1 MPKQPKKFNAVRATR
16 LSLLMALSLT
26 VGLGTAIYSPLAH
39 IRPTKAGEQQTAQA
53 QADPISARLPE
64 LVPAPQIWEAATQD
78 APVSVVASPRQSVS
92 QDPASEKPE
101 RLRSTHEDESEGSDE
116 EGRTED
122 TSAVRLVRAV
132 QRVPEPS
139 AIAAHQS
146 ATTPRL
152 TPQAAP
158 ALSAQ
163 PAAPLVRQAIPRIV
177 RRPAAPVI
185 ATTSAS

>member
-39 IRPTKAGEQQTAQA
+39 VRPTKAGEQQTAQA
-53 QADPISARLPE
+53 VDPISARLPE
-64 LVPAPQIWEAATQD
+64 LVPAPQIWEAAAQD
-78 APVSVVASPRQSVS
+78 APISVVASPRQSVS

-101 RLRSTHEDESEGSDE
+101 RLRSTHEDESEGSDQ

-139 AIAAHQS
+139 AIAPHQS

-163 PAAPLVRQAIPRIV
+163 PAAPLVRQAVPRIV